1 MHKHRKF
8 NLTALALVFMLGL
21 ANAAQAHTLFMSVL
35 DNDDGTVT
43 IEGMYS
49 TGAVASATKVRLE
62 DGKGNVLWQG
72 ITDESGEFT
81 FEKPKTAYCIILDGG
96 PGHVATEDG
105 PR

>member
-1 MHKHRKF
+1 MKLHRQLT
-8 NLTALALVFMLGL
+8 LTALILVFMLGL
-21 ANAAQAHTLFMSVL
+21 ATAAHAHTLFMSVL

-49 TGAVASATKVRLE
+49 TGAVAGATKVRLE
-62 DGKGNVLWQG
+62 DSKGNILLQG
-72 ITDESGEFT
+72 VTDESGEFT